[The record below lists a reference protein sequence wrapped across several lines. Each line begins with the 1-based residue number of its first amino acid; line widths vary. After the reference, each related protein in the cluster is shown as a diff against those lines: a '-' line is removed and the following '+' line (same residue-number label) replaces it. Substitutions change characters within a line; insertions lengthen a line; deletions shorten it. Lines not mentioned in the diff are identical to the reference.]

1 MSNSGETL
9 KFFKINVEKEKKE
22 QDFDDDETNLGR
34 SFVSNIGIAD
44 SWWENKEHWELL
56 ESLREVELE
65 INYYLS
71 YLGINDDQ

>member
-34 SFVSNIGIAD
+34 FFVSNIGIAD
-44 SWWENKEHWELL
+44 SWWENKEHRELL
-56 ESLREVELE
+56 ESLIVVELE